1 MKGKVLAGMAWLLPV
16 AVLAVIV
23 SAVWGGGLT
32 YGRDKLKGSTKTQ
45 GDFNLSNRFSL
56 SSNQLAGLTTP
67 VTRATQIAVIG
78 KGPQAMTKLFRNLG
92 GGKVLTG
99 GGGASATAVAAW
111 TTGIVLTPP
120 TMEYGSPPK
129 GVYAVCRID
138 PASAGQLVGSTS
150 DRRLIELGA
159 SSSGVLLKL
168 DFRPPAGGGY
178 MITFALVGP
187 KSPPSIKVLG
197 VTGLLPVVGDQPAPE
212 DSTLWTVLL
221 SIPDPVPGSTHLVL
235 SLPAG
240 QAGAGVLG
248 GVTIR
253 RL

>member
-1 MKGKVLAGMAWLLPV
+1 MRRGLLAWMAWLLP
-16 AVLAVIV
+16 AAALGVIV

-56 SSNQLAGLTTP
+56 SSDQLAGLTTP
-67 VTRATQIAVIG
+67 VTRATQVAAIA

-92 GGKVLTG
+92 RGAGVTG
-99 GGGASATAVAAW
+99 VGRASATGVAAW

-120 TMEYGSPPK
+120 TMEYGTPPK
-129 GVYAVCRID
+129 GVYAECRID

-150 DRRLIELGA
+150 GRRLIELDA
-159 SSSGVLLKL
+159 SPSGVLLRL

-178 MITFALVGP
+178 MITFALAGP
-187 KSPPSIKVLG
+187 KSPPTVKVLG
-197 VTGLLPVVGDQPAPE
+197 VPGLLPVVGDQPAPE